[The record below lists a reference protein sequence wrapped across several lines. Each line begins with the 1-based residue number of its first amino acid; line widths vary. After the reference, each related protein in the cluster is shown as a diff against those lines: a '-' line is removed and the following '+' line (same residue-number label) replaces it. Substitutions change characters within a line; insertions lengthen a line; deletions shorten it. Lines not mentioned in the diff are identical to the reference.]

1 MGKVNPYKVKEMVEC
16 ETKKKVQLIFPSAEM
31 EGDRDENKGNE
42 AKLLKQ
48 IKTVHKNDV
57 ANKKTEERLTV
68 LKIKLCC
75 NSCNQKLRKNLKI
88 KGLDIVSMD
97 VDKHLLKV
105 KGTTDL
111 TDLRS
116 YMKKELKK
124 DVEIV
129 IPPEVMVHVKKGNG
143 TAKKKEKLAGNIYK
157 KDKDAGATNK
167 KDKGTAFSEKN
178 QDTGK
183 ANEKIEGIAGVDE
196 KNKASAAVKEPDKD
210 KNDGLR
216 NNKDRNNDEEMK
228 SKMFNTMGGE
238 RNGDGG
244 GNKEE
249 GELKNKAVDSTGSE
263 TGVGNREEY
272 GSSTIKCN
280 PGPKFMQGRESGR
293 GNHME
298 TLGGKLERIVGSQQT
313 KGIETESRQQ
323 AMKTEIVQ
331 CAHKR
336 DTTAEQQRQRIICTY
351 MTDEVA
357 TQDWPSINERREIDI
372 DLEGGKK
379 GGESILKEK

>member
-1 MGKVNPYKVKEMVEC
+1 
-16 ETKKKVQLIFPSAEM
+16 
-31 EGDRDENKGNE
+31 
-42 AKLLKQ
+42 
-48 IKTVHKNDV
+48 
-57 ANKKTEERLTV
+57 
-68 LKIKLCC
+68 
-75 NSCNQKLRKNLKI
+75 
-88 KGLDIVSMD
+88 MD

-280 PGPKFMQGRESGR
+280 PGMHYPHDDHAYGYLPEWPLYPPVKYLNDPLQLFS
-293 GNHME
+293 
-298 TLGGKLERIVGSQQT
+298 
-313 KGIETESRQQ
+313 
-323 AMKTEIVQ
+323 
-331 CAHKR
+331 
-336 DTTAEQQRQRIICTY
+336 
-351 MTDEVA
+351 DEN
-357 TQDWPSINERREIDI
+357 PHSCCIM
-372 DLEGGKK
+372 
-379 GGESILKEK
+379 